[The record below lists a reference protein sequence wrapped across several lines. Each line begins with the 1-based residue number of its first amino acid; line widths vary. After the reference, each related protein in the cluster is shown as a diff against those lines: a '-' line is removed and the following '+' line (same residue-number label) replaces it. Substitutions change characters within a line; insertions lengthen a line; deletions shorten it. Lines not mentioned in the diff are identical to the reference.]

1 MQPGGHHQLRV
12 AIASESELQRAN
24 LKLMLERSGLQVVV
38 TRPLSDDFLNQVS
51 ENIADVLL
59 IDLDDTI
66 DEDMDLLDQLL
77 EQSQL
82 PILFNDSAA
91 TRQSALVFDADVGK
105 KLASKLV
112 SLVGGGQL
120 SVEDA
125 QHAIAL
131 ETPDYAPQP
140 AYGVS
145 TEQGVPA
152 SKVVASETAR
162 NVWVLGASIGGP
174 QSVKRFLSAI
184 PEDLPVA
191 FIVAQHIGGNFVAL
205 LAEQLN
211 RVTKFEV
218 YPPVA
223 GRLLYHREVVIA
235 PVHERITFG
244 ADGDIRLEPAEAV
257 GRYSPSIDR
266 VMSDV
271 ARRYGARTGAIMFSG
286 MGNDGLGGCHAVA
299 AAGGPVWAQDAASC
313 VISSMPDSVRH
324 AGVAS
329 LSGAPEELAACL
341 VERIM

>member
-38 TRPLSDDFLNQVS
+38 TRPMSDDFLNQVS
-51 ENIADVLL
+51 ANIADVLL
-59 IDLDDTI
+59 IDLDDTT
-66 DEDMDLLDQLL
+66 DDDMDLLDQLL
-77 EQSQL
+77 EQSHL

-91 TRQSALVFDADVGK
+91 TRQSSLVFDADVGK

-125 QHAIAL
+125 QHTIAL
-131 ETPDYAPQP
+131 ETPDYTLQTAVGAPAQQ
-140 AYGVS
+140 AA
-145 TEQGVPA
+145 PA
-152 SKVVASETAR
+152 SKAATPEVAR

-174 QSVKRFLSAI
+174 QSVKRFLSTI

-191 FIVAQHIGGNFVAL
+191 FLIAQHIGGNFVAL

-211 RVTKFEV
+211 RVTKFDV
-218 YPPVA
+218 YPAVA

-244 ADGDIRLEPAEAV
+244 TDGDIRLEPAEAA

-266 VMSDV
+266 IMTDV

-286 MGNDGLGGCHAVA
+286 MGNDGLNGCRAVA
-299 AAGGPVWAQDAASC
+299 AAGGPVWAQNAASC

-329 LSGAPEELAACL
+329 LSGTPEELAARL